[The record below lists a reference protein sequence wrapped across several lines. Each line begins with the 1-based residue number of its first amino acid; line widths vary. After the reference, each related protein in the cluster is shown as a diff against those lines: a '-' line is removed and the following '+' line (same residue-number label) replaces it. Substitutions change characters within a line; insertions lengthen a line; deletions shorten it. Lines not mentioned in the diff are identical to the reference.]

1 MFPWGRNCLF
11 LDMNE
16 NGKVGDRRF
25 FARSGE
31 LLFLMLSFAK
41 NRENLSELIRQKLLD
56 SNHVFDAICKAISST
71 GKDDYEVIPG
81 VQGSSCELPIDFF
94 KQSRKRIDILC
105 DDLIAAFSLPIPIPD
120 IVLHASRLISLNLF
134 CYYLEQSKFVL
145 DGCLSGKDSV
155 VDSIVILCESLKK
168 ENTGVR
174 YASRELFKIHS
185 QMSFQAIRAYCK
197 MNYCRL
203 GMSEE
208 GDDLT
213 KEEGLLE
220 KKLQDILDSHKK
232 HWGSNLHRFLA
243 KDCGLASTLCTRAY
257 RYAPSDSL
265 IETLTAV
272 LIPKKRL
279 LFQCFLDSLFT
290 RYHIVFGEVEF
301 ANIKIKSRRLCPDND
316 DLKAN
321 RMRLQ
326 NRLQSLGRLET
337 LSDGFEFVL
346 NTYHSMYENEQKK

>member
-1 MFPWGRNCLF
+1 
-11 LDMNE
+11 
-16 NGKVGDRRF
+16 
-25 FARSGE
+25 
-31 LLFLMLSFAK
+31 
-41 NRENLSELIRQKLLD
+41 
-56 SNHVFDAICKAISST
+56 
-71 GKDDYEVIPG
+71 
-81 VQGSSCELPIDFF
+81 
-94 KQSRKRIDILC
+94 
-105 DDLIAAFSLPIPIPD
+105 
-120 IVLHASRLISLNLF
+120 
-134 CYYLEQSKFVL
+134 
-145 DGCLSGKDSV
+145 
-155 VDSIVILCESLKK
+155 
-168 ENTGVR
+168 
-174 YASRELFKIHS
+174 
-185 QMSFQAIRAYCK
+185 

-346 NTYHSMYENEQKK
+346 NPYHSMYENEQKK